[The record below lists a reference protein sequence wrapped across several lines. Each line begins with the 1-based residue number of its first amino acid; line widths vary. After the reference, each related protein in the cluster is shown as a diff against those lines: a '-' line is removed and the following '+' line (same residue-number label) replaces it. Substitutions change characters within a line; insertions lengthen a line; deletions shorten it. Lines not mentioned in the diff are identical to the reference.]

1 MRVSWVSLRRIAAG
15 VKHAGKGKVF
25 DDFEENIPR
34 GLKPAHLNLPD
45 GTTEV
50 VPLQRSGYDRCSF
63 ARAQAHVDWIASS
76 ARLKSCPDTKHSS
89 TKAKS

>member
-50 VPLQRSGYDRCSF
+50 VPLQRSG
-63 ARAQAHVDWIASS
+63 
-76 ARLKSCPDTKHSS
+76 
-89 TKAKS
+89 